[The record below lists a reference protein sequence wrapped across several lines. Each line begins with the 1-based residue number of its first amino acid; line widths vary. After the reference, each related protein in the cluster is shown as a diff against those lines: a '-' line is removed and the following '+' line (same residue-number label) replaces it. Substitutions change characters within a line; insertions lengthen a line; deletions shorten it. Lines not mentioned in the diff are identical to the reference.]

1 MGACIGCQIDQRQC
15 YNNIT
20 LKRNFLKNTLWR
32 NFFYIRSSVKERLME
47 TLARTP
53 EHIGTALR
61 RTRKVK
67 GWTQKDVSERS
78 GLRVATISSVENGDA
93 GTQIKT
99 ILAIMMALDLE
110 FRIGNRGTSQP
121 DIEDIF

>member
-1 MGACIGCQIDQRQC
+1 M
-15 YNNIT
+15 N
-20 LKRNFLKNTLWR
+20 
-32 NFFYIRSSVKERLME
+32 

-61 RTRKVK
+61 RARKSK
-67 GWTQKDVSERS
+67 GWTQKDVSARS

-110 FRIGNRGTSQP
+110 FRIGDRGASQP

>member
-1 MGACIGCQIDQRQC
+1 
-15 YNNIT
+15 
-20 LKRNFLKNTLWR
+20 
-32 NFFYIRSSVKERLME
+32 ME

-53 EHIGTALR
+53 EHIGIALR
-61 RTRKVK
+61 RARKAK
-67 GWTQKDVSERS
+67 GWTQKDVSARS

-110 FRIGNRGTSQP
+110 FRIGDRDASQP

>member
-1 MGACIGCQIDQRQC
+1 M
-15 YNNIT
+15 N
-20 LKRNFLKNTLWR
+20 
-32 NFFYIRSSVKERLME
+32 

-61 RTRKVK
+61 RARKAK
-67 GWTQKDVSERS
+67 GLTQKDVSTRS

-110 FRIGNRGTSQP
+110 FRIGDRGANQP
-121 DIEDIF
+121 DLEDVF

>member
-1 MGACIGCQIDQRQC
+1 M
-15 YNNIT
+15 T
-20 LKRNFLKNTLWR
+20 
-32 NFFYIRSSVKERLME
+32 

-61 RTRKVK
+61 RARKAK
-67 GWTQKDVSERS
+67 GWTQKDVSARS
-78 GLRVATISSVENGDA
+78 GLRVATVSSVESGDA

-110 FRIGNRGTSQP
+110 FRIDDRGANQP
-121 DIEDIF
+121 DIEDVF

>member
-1 MGACIGCQIDQRQC
+1 
-15 YNNIT
+15 
-20 LKRNFLKNTLWR
+20 
-32 NFFYIRSSVKERLME
+32 ME

-61 RTRKVK
+61 RSRKAK
-67 GWTQKDVSERS
+67 GWTQKDVSEHS

-99 ILAIMMALDLE
+99 IFAIMMALDLE
-110 FRIGNRGTSQP
+110 FRIGDRGTSQP

>member
-1 MGACIGCQIDQRQC
+1 M
-15 YNNIT
+15 N
-20 LKRNFLKNTLWR
+20 
-32 NFFYIRSSVKERLME
+32 

-61 RTRKVK
+61 RVRKAK
-67 GWTQKDVSERS
+67 GWTQKDVSARC

-93 GTQIKT
+93 GTQIRT

-110 FRIGNRGTSQP
+110 FRIGDRGTNQP
-121 DIEDIF
+121 DIEDVF